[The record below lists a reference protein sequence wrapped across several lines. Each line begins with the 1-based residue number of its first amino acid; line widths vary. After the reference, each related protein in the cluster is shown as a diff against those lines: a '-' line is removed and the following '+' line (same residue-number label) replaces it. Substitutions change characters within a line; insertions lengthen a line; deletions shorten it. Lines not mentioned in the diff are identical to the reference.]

1 MSAVCVLYIERK
13 VHYIGIENQ
22 SVPVYVARETDY
34 QDGFTTMSNAPTEE
48 KVLSVE
54 HFTDRLFA
62 FSITRPPSF
71 RFRTGEFIMIGL
83 PKTEDQKRPIM
94 RAYSVASPA
103 WDEKLEF
110 YSIKVEDGPL
120 TSRLQKI
127 ETGDT
132 VLLGRKPVGTL
143 VLDALLPGKR
153 LWMFSTGTGFAPF
166 ASLVRDPETYERYD
180 ELIVTH
186 TCREAGELEYS
197 QRLVDDLINDP
208 LVGEMVV
215 REDGSSRL
223 KLITSLTR
231 EDHPLKGRI
240 TTLIETG
247 KLFDVAGTS
256 PLDPTTDRVM
266 ICGSKA
272 MIDDTAALV
281 ETFGLK
287 EGSNSQP
294 AEFVV
299 EKSFVG

>member
-1 MSAVCVLYIERK
+1 MADKI
-13 VHYIGIENQ
+13 N
-22 SVPVYVARETDY
+22 P
-34 QDGFTTMSNAPTEE
+34 NAPTEE
-48 KVLSVE
+48 TVLEVE
-54 HFTDRLFA
+54 HFTDRLFR
-62 FSITRPPSF
+62 FTITRPASF

-103 WDEKLEF
+103 WDDKLEF
-110 YSIKVEDGPL
+110 YSIKVPDGPL

-127 ETGDT
+127 EKGDT

-180 ELIVTH
+180 EVIVTH
-186 TCREAGELEYS
+186 TCREQGELTYS
-197 QRLVDDLINDP
+197 TRLIDDLINDP
-208 LVGEMVV
+208 LVGEMV
-215 REDGSSRL
+215 EGKL

-231 EDHPLKGRI
+231 EDHSLKGRI
-240 TTLIETG
+240 TTLIESG
-247 KLFDVAGTS
+247 KLFEVAGTP
-256 PLDPTTDRVM
+256 PLDPAHDRVM
-266 ICGSKA
+266 ICGSID
-272 MIDDTAALV
+272 MINDTKALV
-281 ETFGLK
+281 ETFDLN
-287 EGSNSQP
+287 EGSNSNP

>member
-1 MSAVCVLYIERK
+1 
-13 VHYIGIENQ
+13 
-22 SVPVYVARETDY
+22 
-34 QDGFTTMSNAPTEE
+34 MSNVPTEE

-62 FSITRPPSF
+62 FSITRPSSF

-83 PKTEDQKRPIM
+83 PKTEDQKRPVM
-94 RAYSVASPA
+94 RAYSIASPA
-103 WDEKLEF
+103 WDDKLEF

-127 ETGDT
+127 EDGDT

-143 VLDALLPGKR
+143 VLDA
-153 LWMFSTGTGFAPF
+153 TGTGFAPF

-180 ELIVTH
+180 EVIVTH

-197 QRLVDDLINDP
+197 QRLVNDLINDP

-215 REDGSSRL
+215 REDGTSRL

-231 EDHPLKGRI
+231 EDHPVKGRI

-247 KLFDVAGTS
+247 KLFEEAGT
-256 PLDPTTDRVM
+256 PALNPETDRVM

>member
-1 MSAVCVLYIERK
+1 
-13 VHYIGIENQ
+13 
-22 SVPVYVARETDY
+22 
-34 QDGFTTMSNAPTEE
+34 MSNAPTEE

-62 FSITRPPSF
+62 FSMTRPASF
-71 RFRTGEFIMIGL
+71 RFRTGEFVMIGL
-83 PKTEDQKRPIM
+83 PKTEDQKRPLM
-94 RAYSVASPA
+94 RAYSIASPA

-132 VLLGRKPVGTL
+132 VLLSRKPVGTL

-166 ASLVRDPETYERYD
+166 ASLIRDPETYERYD
-180 ELIVTH
+180 EVIVTH
-186 TCREAGELEYS
+186 TCREASELEYS
-197 QRLVDDLINDP
+197 TRLVQDLVNDP

-215 REDGSSRL
+215 REDGTSRL

-247 KLFDVAGTS
+247 GLFEAAGTE
-256 PLDPTTDRVM
+256 PLNPETDRVM
-266 ICGSKA
+266 ICGSKD
-272 MIDDTAALV
+272 MIDDTAVLV
-281 ETFGLK
+281 EGFGLT
-287 EGSNSQP
+287 EGSNSKP
-294 AEFVV
+294 AQFVV

>member
-1 MSAVCVLYIERK
+1 M
-13 VHYIGIENQ
+13 G
-22 SVPVYVARETDY
+22 ARNDY
-34 QDGFTTMSNAPTEE
+34 QDGFSTMSNAPTEE

-83 PKTEDQKRPIM
+83 PKTEDQKRPVM

-127 ETGDT
+127 EPGDT

-180 ELIVTH
+180 EVIVTH

-197 QRLVDDLINDP
+197 QRLVADLINDP

-215 REDGSSRL
+215 RDDGTSRL

-231 EDHPLKGRI
+231 EEHPLKGRI
-240 TTLIETG
+240 TTLIESH
-247 KLFDVAGTS
+247 KLFEEAGTP
-256 PLDPTTDRVM
+256 PLDPETDRVM
-266 ICGSKA
+266 ICGSKN

>member
-1 MSAVCVLYIERK
+1 MRGHNILCLCVLYIEQK
-13 VHYIGIENQ
+13 VHYIVCCNISRSRIWGG
-22 SVPVYVARETDY
+22 ETDY
-34 QDGFTTMSNAPTEE
+34 QDGFSTMSNVPTEE

-71 RFRTGEFIMIGL
+71 RFRT
-83 PKTEDQKRPIM
+83 
-94 RAYSVASPA
+94 
-103 WDEKLEF
+103 
-110 YSIKVEDGPL
+110 
-120 TSRLQKI
+120 
-127 ETGDT
+127 
-132 VLLGRKPVGTL
+132 RKPVGTL

-180 ELIVTH
+180 EVIVTH

-197 QRLVDDLINDP
+197 QRLVADLINDP
-208 LVGEMVV
+208 LVGEMVI

-240 TTLIETG
+240 TTLIESH
-247 KLFDVAGTS
+247 KLFEEAGTP
-256 PLDPTTDRVM
+256 PLDPSTDRVM

>member
-1 MSAVCVLYIERK
+1 
-13 VHYIGIENQ
+13 
-22 SVPVYVARETDY
+22 
-34 QDGFTTMSNAPTEE
+34 MSNAPTEE

-83 PKTEDQKRPIM
+83 PKTEEQKRPIM

-103 WDEKLEF
+103 WDDKLEF

-127 ETGDT
+127 QEGDT
-132 VLLGRKPVGTL
+132 VLLSRKPVGTL

-180 ELIVTH
+180 EVIVTH
-186 TCREAGELEYS
+186 TCREADELEYS
-197 QRLVDDLINDP
+197 QRLVNDLINDP

-215 REDGSSRL
+215 KEDGSPKL

-240 TTLIETG
+240 TTLLETG
-247 KLFDVAGTS
+247 KLFEVAGTP
-256 PLDPTTDRVM
+256 PLNRETDRVM
-266 ICGSKA
+266 ICGSKE
-272 MIDDTAALV
+272 MIDDTSKLV
-281 ETFGLK
+281 EGFGLT

>member
-1 MSAVCVLYIERK
+1 MR
-13 VHYIGIENQ
+13 
-22 SVPVYVARETDY
+22 VYWARETEY
-34 QDGFTTMSNAPTEE
+34 QDGISTMSNAPTEE

-62 FSITRPPSF
+62 FSITRPSSF

-83 PKTEDQKRPIM
+83 PKTEDQKRPVM
-94 RAYSVASPA
+94 RAYSIASPA
-103 WDEKLEF
+103 WDDKLEF

-120 TSRLQKI
+120 TSRLQAI
-127 ETGDT
+127 ETADT

-180 ELIVTH
+180 EVIVTH

-197 QRLVDDLINDP
+197 KRLVDDLINDP
-208 LVGEMVV
+208 LVGEMVI
-215 REDGSSRL
+215 REDGTSRL

-240 TTLIETG
+240 TTLMETG
-247 KLFDVAGTS
+247 KLFEEAGT
-256 PLDPTTDRVM
+256 PKLNPETDRVM